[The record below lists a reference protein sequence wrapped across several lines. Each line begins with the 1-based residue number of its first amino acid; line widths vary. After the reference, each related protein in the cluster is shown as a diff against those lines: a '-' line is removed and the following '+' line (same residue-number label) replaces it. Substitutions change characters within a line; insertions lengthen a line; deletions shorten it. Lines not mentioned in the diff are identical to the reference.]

1 MTAACEVDVFSCNS
15 RFFVELHV
23 RNFLSAE
30 HNRVFKT
37 KMKQYNQFVARTR
50 LEEAVLHIAETDV
63 DLIALLSDEANAV
76 LVNFEVSKRLLADE
90 VWPDNQVVECLLAS
104 GFEKD

>member
-1 MTAACEVDVFSCNS
+1 
-15 RFFVELHV
+15 
-23 RNFLSAE
+23 
-30 HNRVFKT
+30 
-37 KMKQYNQFVARTR
+37 MKQDNQFVARTR

-104 GFEKD
+104 GFEKYQLFELFLALGRFDLGLSFLRLHLLEAFFDLPASDT